1 MRRLAGI
8 LAIAAIAGAARA
20 DVYTYDF
27 GTGASNYTTAS
38 GVSTVFLPQPAAGG
52 GNDRV
57 RVGTAGGGFY
67 MENPGD
73 GAVGS
78 GSELKITAPTTTS
91 ANKFSIYDYTAAK
104 SFSVAMTLKM
114 TGGSAGSIYLFAGDG
129 AQYSDNNTFSGA
141 QTFTGLQ
148 WVYGASDTV
157 TTSYRN
163 AGSWTALSGTPFA
176 QNSVYDIEIYG
187 NNTTAA
193 IDYTKGGAQSLAA
206 NTWDLWIN
214 GSLIGD
220 GLNKAQLAND
230 VNIDSFMIYGV
241 SSAGN
246 VASIVVDDISYAN
259 EITVIPEPAS
269 AGLLTLAGL
278 GFAFR
283 RLRRHKLSQA
293 SQIAP

>member
-8 LAIAAIAGAARA
+8 LAIATIAGAARA

-38 GVSTVFLPQPAAGG
+38 GVSTVFLPQPAP
-52 GNDRV
+52 GNGEDRV

-104 SFSVAMTLKM
+104 SFSVAMSLKM
-114 TGGSAGSIYLFAGDG
+114 TGGSSGSFYLFAGDG
-129 AQYSDNNTFSGA
+129 TQYSDNT
-141 QTFTGLQ
+141 TFTGAQVFTGLE
-148 WVYGASDTV
+148 WVYGASDAV
-157 TTSYRN
+157 TTRYRN
-163 AGSWTALSGTPFA
+163 GTGWTAMSGTPFA
-176 QNSVYDIEIYG
+176 QNNVYNIEIYG

-193 IDYTKGGAQSLAA
+193 IDYIKGGTQSLAA

-214 GSLIGD
+214 GILIGD
-220 GLNKAQLAND
+220 GLNKAALAND

-241 SSAGN
+241 SSVGN

-259 EITVIPEPAS
+259 GITVIPEPGS
-269 AGLLTLAGL
+269 AGLLVLAGL

-283 RLRRHKLSQA
+283 RLRHRK
-293 SQIAP
+293 